1 MQSLNYNHLYY
12 FWRVVRDGSIQRA
25 CHRLKLTQ
33 PTISAQLKEL
43 ERALGEK
50 LFTRPGRKL
59 ELTEAGR
66 MAVRYADDIFSLGQ
80 DFLGT
85 IKGRPSGRPLNLV
98 VGIADALPKMI
109 AHRLL
114 EFAMEFPKPV
124 HLICLEGK
132 PRRLLADLA
141 VHALDVVLADTP
153 VPPTLKVRAY
163 SHLLGESGI
172 SFLAPPQLARKLSR
186 DFPKSLNDAPFLL
199 PAHNT
204 TLRQSLEYWFDQ
216 QEIEPKE
223 IAEFE
228 DNALLLEFGKEKH
241 GVCVV
246 HSAIASDACRQ
257 YRLQVVGR
265 EKSIRERFYA
275 ITVERKIRHPAVVA
289 IQEAAGKRLF
299 T

>member
-1 MQSLNYNHLYY
+1 MQSLNFNHLYY

-25 CHRLKLTQ
+25 SHRLGLTQ
-33 PTISAQLKEL
+33 PTISAQLKDL
-43 ERALGEK
+43 ERSLGEK

-85 IKGRPSGRPLNLV
+85 LKGRPSGRPLNLV
-98 VGIADALPKMI
+98 AGIADALPKMI

-114 EFAMEFPKPV
+114 EFAMEIPKPV
-124 HLICLEGK
+124 HLICIEGK

-153 VPPTLKVRAY
+153 VPPTLKIRAH

-172 SFLAPPQLARKLSR
+172 SFLAPPQLARKLTRS
-186 DFPKSLNDAPFLL
+186 FPKSLNNAPFLL

-204 TLRQSLEYWFDQ
+204 TLRQSLEFWFDQ
-216 QEIEPKE
+216 Q
-223 IAEFE
+223 
-228 DNALLLEFGKEKH
+228 
-241 GVCVV
+241 
-246 HSAIASDACRQ
+246 
-257 YRLQVVGR
+257 
-265 EKSIRERFYA
+265 
-275 ITVERKIRHPAVVA
+275 
-289 IQEAAGKRLF
+289 
-299 T
+299 